1 MTRWHILTGE
11 YPPIVGGVADYTQ
24 RVAMGLAAAGDV
36 VEVWAPGVASTV
48 ESSGVVVHG
57 LPDHFGPRAFQTLGR
72 ALEDADPS
80 SRILV
85 QYVPHAF
92 GWKGGNV
99 PFCVWLRAQRQVPVW
114 VMFHEVA
121 FPLAWRQRWAERGL
135 GVVTH
140 GMAALVASAAERVFV
155 SIPAWET
162 MLRRVAPW
170 TPVEWLPVPS
180 TVDVHSDRA
189 AVRWVR
195 GEYGDRKLIGHVG
208 TFGRLIR
215 PLLDDAIAHVLP
227 ALDGSVLLMGRGSDE
242 AARDIGRRW
251 PELAARVV
259 GTGALSSRDLSH
271 HVAACDVMLQPY
283 PDGIS
288 SRRTSAMVALAHG
301 RPLATTTGALSEPL
315 WRAAPGVALC
325 PVGDAEAL
333 ARASVALAAARDAEA
348 LSDAVRAFY
357 TSQFDVAQTIAA
369 LREWDAPSASSVAN
383 RQVWR

>member
-11 YPPIVGGVADYTQ
+11 YPPTLGGVADYTQ
-24 RVAMGLAAAGDV
+24 RVASGLVAAGDT
-36 VEVWAPGVASTV
+36 VEVWVPGVVSAV
-48 ESSGVVVHG
+48 EPSGVVVHG
-57 LPDHFGPRAFQTLGR
+57 LPDHFGPRALQTLGR
-72 ALEDADPS
+72 ALEDADS
-80 SRILV
+80 ASRILV

-99 PFCVWLRAQRQVPVW
+99 PFCVWLRAQRRAPVW

-121 FPLAWRQRWAERGL
+121 FPLAWRQRLAERGL

-140 GMAALVASAAERVFV
+140 GMAALVASAAERAFV

-180 TVDVHSDRA
+180 TVDVHTDRT
-189 AVRWVR
+189 AVRRVR
-195 GEYGDRKLIGHVG
+195 ERYVKGRLIGHVG

-215 PLLDDAIAHVLP
+215 PLLDDSIAHVLR
-227 ALDGSVLLMGRGSDE
+227 ALDGTVLLMGRGSDE
-242 AARDIGRRW
+242 AARDVARRW
-251 PELAARVV
+251 PMLAARVV
-259 GTGALSSRDLSH
+259 GTGLLSSRDLSH
-271 HVAACDVMLQPY
+271 HVAACDVMIQPY

-315 WRAAPGVALC
+315 WRDAPGVALC
-325 PVGDAEAL
+325 PVGDAEGL
-333 ARASVALAAARDAEA
+333 ARACVALTTAPDAGTMR
-348 LSDAVRAFY
+348 DAVRAFY
-357 TSQFDVAQTIAA
+357 ASRFDVAQTISR
-369 LREWDAPSASSVAN
+369 LRDWDAPRASSSASP
-383 RQVWR
+383 QVWR